1 MSESVITRL
10 ATQLGAL
17 ALGLADA
24 QRAAVEANV
33 GQTGEAAA
41 ALVAISAFPGERVTF
56 FEPIL
61 GLTSAGTVRLIGRLE
76 AHGWVERRPGRDA
89 RSYALFLTDAGREL
103 TARLQA
109 ARQAVLQTA
118 LQALDATAREHLEAA
133 LPALLAALPG
143 DRSAARRMCRLCDH
157 AVCDGAGAC
166 PVDAAVTAAGHP
178 PWPGPPL

>member
-1 MSESVITRL
+1 MSESVISRL

-33 GQTGEAAA
+33 GQTGEAAS
-41 ALVAISAFPGERVTF
+41 ALIAISAFPGERVTF

-61 GLTSAGTVRLIGRLE
+61 GLTSAGTVRLVARLE
-76 AHGWVERRPGRDA
+76 GHGWVERRPGRDA
-89 RSYALFLTDAGREL
+89 RSQALFLTAAGREV
-103 TARLQA
+103 ADRLQA

-118 LQALDATAREHLEAA
+118 LRALDATAREHLAA
-133 LPALLAALPG
+133 VLPALLGVLPD

-166 PVDAAVTAAGHP
+166 PVDDAVTTAGHP
-178 PWPGPPL
+178 PWPGPPV